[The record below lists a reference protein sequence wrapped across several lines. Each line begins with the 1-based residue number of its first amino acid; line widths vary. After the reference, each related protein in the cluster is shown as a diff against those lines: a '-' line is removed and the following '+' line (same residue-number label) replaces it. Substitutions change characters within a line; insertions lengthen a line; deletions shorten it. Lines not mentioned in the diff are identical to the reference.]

1 MTRRVVCPYCRQA
14 AGHRSL
20 IADWVV
26 KPSVQRLSGDEC
38 PCRIMVLS
46 AVGVSRRMMVSEAPA
61 S

>member
-1 MTRRVVCPYCRQA
+1 MRA
-14 AGHRSL
+14 AISLAEAQWHRSL
-20 IADWVV
+20 IAVWVV

-38 PCRIMVLS
+38 PGRVMVLS

>member
-1 MTRRVVCPYCRQA
+1 
-14 AGHRSL
+14 
-20 IADWVV
+20 VV

-46 AVGVSRRMMVSEAPA
+46 AVGVNRRMMVSEAPA